1 MTINQGAAEQAAE
14 LSALRAMVQTVAM
27 LTFESHGITADKV
40 RSLGRQLAARLDG
53 LEVAGAAEA
62 DLQVIREANQQAYI
76 ALFDAVADG
85 MRGPAEEHGE

>member
-1 MTINQGAAEQAAE
+1 MSINQGAAEQAAE

-27 LTFESHGITADKV
+27 LTFESHGFTADKV
-40 RSLGRQLAARLDG
+40 RMLGRHLAAQISG

-62 DLQVIREANQQAYI
+62 DLQFIREANSQAYV

-85 MRGPAEEHGE
+85 MSGQAGEREE